1 MISISQILNW
11 YSQHF
16 ESRLTSRYICLN
28 HINSILSE
36 FKNNGQLNVVGT
48 SENGLDILLIK
59 IGNGPKKALAWSQMH
74 GNEST
79 TTKAIFDF
87 LKFLSQNKDFKNE
100 IKAFKNQW
108 TFYIIPILNPDGAQL
123 YTRENSNNI
132 DLNRDAKNLSQS
144 ESMTLRSV
152 FEDIA
157 PDFCFNLHDQ
167 RTIYSL
173 PGKKPAT
180 ISFLAPSADSK
191 RTITAARRQAMLSII
206 KMNNVLQDLIPGQI
220 GRYDDTFNDNC
231 VGDTFQAL
239 NVPTILFEAGHYPDD
254 YQREKTREL
263 IFYAFLS
270 FFDFLNPNSEELTV
284 DDYFKIPENTTNFS
298 DIILRNVRLK
308 DVLVDIIIQY
318 EEVLQNQEV
327 VFIPVIDKIEEN
339 STKIGHKEIEI
350 RGEEILLNSHENVFV
365 NEKISTISFKK
376 IKKPIIL

>member
-1 MISISQILNW
+1 
-11 YSQHF
+11 
-16 ESRLTSRYICLN
+16 
-28 HINSILSE
+28 
-36 FKNNGQLNVVGT
+36 
-48 SENGLDILLIK
+48 
-59 IGNGPKKALAWSQMH
+59 
-74 GNEST
+74 
-79 TTKAIFDF
+79 
-87 LKFLSQNKDFKNE
+87 
-100 IKAFKNQW
+100 
-108 TFYIIPILNPDGAQL
+108 
-123 YTRENSNNI
+123 
-132 DLNRDAKNLSQS
+132 
-144 ESMTLRSV
+144 
-152 FEDIA
+152 
-157 PDFCFNLHDQ
+157 
-167 RTIYSL
+167 
-173 PGKKPAT
+173 
-180 ISFLAPSADSK
+180 
-191 RTITAARRQAMLSII
+191 
-206 KMNNVLQDLIPGQI
+206 MNNVLQDLIPGQI